1 MELTGESQAPRSRDE
16 EHKLI
21 EFKLPE
27 LGEGIESGQ
36 VIEVLVAPGERVS
49 LEQPLLEVETDKAA
63 VEIPSPADGTVV
75 EVLVSAGDT
84 VAIDQILVRIKGDS
98 EDKEPAGAKADASV
112 EVDETEDK
120 SRGAAGK
127 TAPEAKPGEEEKK
140 SSPKRSPRRDS
151 AAAPS
156 GSLKVAAAPSVRRL
170 ARELGV
176 ELGSVTGTGPRGRIL
191 EKDVKAHA
199 KAIITSVSSAQAAA
213 PAELDLPDFSR
224 WGETV
229 TESFS
234 TVRKLT
240 AERLTQAWA
249 APHVTQFDKADAT
262 RLEELRKLNKEKV
275 SEAGGNLTVT
285 AILVKALSRAL
296 SEFPKFNSSIHM
308 GSRTIVYKKYVN
320 IGVAVD
326 TERGLLVPVI
336 RDADKKDVT
345 QISVELTDI
354 SSRAREKRLS
364 PDRLQGGSFTITNL
378 GGIGGTFF
386 TPILNPPEV
395 AILGVSRSSF
405 EPVYADGEFVP
416 RFMLPLSLSY
426 DHRIIDGAEAARF
439 LRWLCEMLERSP
451 ESIFEQTV

>member
-1 MELTGESQAPRSRDE
+1 
-16 EHKLI
+16 LI
-21 EFKLPE
+21 EFRLPE

-36 VIEVLVAPGERVS
+36 VIEVFVSPGDRVT

-63 VEIPSPADGTVV
+63 VEIPSPADGTIVDV
-75 EVLVSAGDT
+75 CVSAGDT
-84 VAIDQILVRIKGDS
+84 VEISQMLVRMNGDDEGREPP
-98 EDKEPAGAKADASV
+98 EDAPAAEEEEKSAAAQAPIPEKEL
-112 EVDETEDK
+112 
-120 SRGAAGK
+120 
-127 TAPEAKPGEEEKK
+127 EEEKK
-140 SSPKRSPRRDS
+140 KQATPLKS
-151 AAAPS
+151 APADDIVPAGP
-156 GSLKVAAAPSVRRL
+156 LAVAAAPSVRRL

-176 ELGSVTGTGPRGRIL
+176 ELPSVSGTGPRGRIL
-191 EKDVKAHA
+191 ERDVKAHA
-199 KAIITSVSSAQAAA
+199 KAIIRSASTAQPAA
-213 PAELDLPDFSR
+213 PEEPELPDFSR

-240 AERLTQAWA
+240 AERLSQAWA

-262 RLEELRKLNKEKV
+262 RLEDLRKLNRDKV
-275 SEAGGNLTVT
+275 ADAGGNLTVT

-308 GSRTIVYKKYVN
+308 GSRTIVYKKYIN

-336 RDADKKDVT
+336 RDVDKKDIT
-345 QISVELTDI
+345 QISVELTEI
-354 SSRAREKRLS
+354 SSAAREKKLS
-364 PDRLQGGSFTITNL
+364 ADRLQGGTFTITNL

-405 EPVYADGEFVP
+405 EPVYVDGEFVP

-451 ESIFEQTV
+451 ESIFEGV

>member
-1 MELTGESQAPRSRDE
+1 MELTGESQALRSRDE

-21 EFKLPE
+21 EFRLPE

-36 VIEVLVAPGERVS
+36 VIEVLVSPGDRVT

-75 EVLVSAGDT
+75 DVLVSAGDT
-84 VAIDQILVRIKGDS
+84 VAINEVLVRINGDS
-98 EDKEPAGAKADASV
+98 EGKEPASKEPDASATV
-112 EVDETEDK
+112 KEAEEK
-120 SRGAAGK
+120 SPAAAEEP
-127 TAPEAKPGEEEKK
+127 APETKPAKEEKK
-140 SSPKRSPRRDS
+140 PSPPRAPRADG
-151 AAAPS
+151 AAPS
-156 GSLKVAAAPSVRRL
+156 GPLKVAAAPSVRRL

-176 ELGSVTGTGPRGRIL
+176 ELGSVSGSGPRGRIL

-199 KAIITSVSSAQAAA
+199 KAIIRSASSAQAAA
-213 PAELDLPDFSR
+213 PAEPELPDFSR
-224 WGETV
+224 WGKTV

-240 AERLTQAWA
+240 AERLTQAWT

-262 RLEELRKLNKEKV
+262 RLEELRKLNKERV
-275 SEAGGNLTVT
+275 AEAGGNLTVT

-336 RDADKKDVT
+336 RDVDKKDVT

-364 PDRLQGGSFTITNL
+364 ADRLQGGSFTITNL

-405 EPVYADGEFVP
+405 EPAYVDGEFVP

-439 LRWLCEMLERSP
+439 LRWLCEMLESSP
-451 ESIFEQTV
+451 ESIFEGAV

>member
-1 MELTGESQAPRSRDE
+1 M
-16 EHKLI
+16 I
-21 EFKLPE
+21 EFRLPE

-36 VIEVLVAPGERVS
+36 VIEVFVAPGDRVS
-49 LEQPLLEVETDKAA
+49 LEQPLLEMETDKAA
-63 VEIPSPADGTVV
+63 VEIPSPAGGTVV
-75 EVLVSAGDT
+75 DVCVSAGDT
-84 VAIDQILVRIKGDS
+84 VAINEVLVRISGDPGD
-98 EDKEPAGAKADASV
+98 EEQKPTAAEKPAPAG
-112 EVDETEDK
+112 
-120 SRGAAGK
+120 
-127 TAPEAKPGEEEKK
+127 KPAEEKK
-140 SSPKRSPRRDS
+140 RPSQPGTPRTGDI
-151 AAAPS
+151 AAAP
-156 GSLKVAAAPSVRRL
+156 GLLKVAAAPSVRRL

-176 ELGSVTGTGPRGRIL
+176 ELGSVPGTGPRGRIL

-199 KAIITSVSSAQAAA
+199 KAIIRSASSAPTAQA
-213 PAELDLPDFSR
+213 PEPDLPDFSR

-240 AERLTQAWA
+240 AERLSRAWA
-249 APHVTQFDKADAT
+249 APHVTQFDKADVT
-262 RLEELRKLNKEKV
+262 RLEDLRKLNRDRV
-275 SEAGGNLTVT
+275 AEAGGNLTVT

-336 RDADKKDVT
+336 RDADKKDIT
-345 QISVELTDI
+345 QISVELAEI
-354 SSRAREKRLS
+354 SSAAREKKLS
-364 PDRLQGGSFTITNL
+364 ADRLQGGGFTVTNL

-395 AILGVSRSSF
+395 AILGVSRSSL
-405 EPVYADGEFVP
+405 EPAYTHGEFVA
-416 RFMLPLSLSY
+416 RLMLPLSLSY

-439 LRWLCEMLERSP
+439 LRWLCEVLENSP
-451 ESIFEQTV
+451 ESIFEEEV

>member
-16 EHKLI
+16 ERELI
-21 EFKLPE
+21 EFRLPE

-36 VIEVLVAPGERVS
+36 VIEVLVAPGDRVS

-63 VEIPSPADGTVV
+63 VEIPSPADGTVTD
-75 EVLVSAGDT
+75 VLVSAGDT
-84 VAIDQILVRIKGDS
+84 VAINEVLVRIEGDS
-98 EDKEPAGAKADASV
+98 EEKEPASEEPTTSAAA
-112 EVDETEDK
+112 DETEEK
-120 SRGAAGK
+120 IPPAV
-127 TAPEAKPGEEEKK
+127 EKPAEEEKK
-140 SSPKRSPRRDS
+140 PSPPRAPRADG
-151 AAAPS
+151 AATP
-156 GSLKVAAAPSVRRL
+156 GPLKVAAAPSVRRL
-170 ARELGV
+170 ARELGI
-176 ELGSVTGTGPRGRIL
+176 ELGSVSGTGPQGRIL

-199 KAIITSVSSAQAAA
+199 KAIIRSASSAQAVA
-213 PAELDLPDFSR
+213 PAEPDLPDFSR

-262 RLEELRKLNKEKV
+262 RLEELRKLNREKV
-275 SEAGGNLTVT
+275 AEAGGNLTVT
-285 AILVKALSRAL
+285 AILVKALSQAL

-308 GSRTIVYKKYVN
+308 GSRTIVYKKYIN

-336 RDADKKDVT
+336 RDVDKKDIT

-364 PDRLQGGSFTITNL
+364 ADRLQGGSFTITNL

-405 EPVYADGEFVP
+405 EPAYVDGEFVP

-451 ESIFEQTV
+451 ESIFEQAV

>member
-1 MELTGESQAPRSRDE
+1 
-16 EHKLI
+16 LI
-21 EFKLPE
+21 EFRLPE

-36 VIEVLVAPGERVS
+36 VIEVLVAPGDRVS

-63 VEIPSPADGTVV
+63 VEIPSPADGTVTD
-75 EVLVSAGDT
+75 VLVSAGDT
-84 VAIDQILVRIKGDS
+84 VAINEVLVRIEDDS
-98 EDKEPAGAKADASV
+98 EGKEPTPSTTVDKA
-112 EVDETEDK
+112 EEETP
-120 SRGAAGK
+120 A
-127 TAPEAKPGEEEKK
+127 TAEKPAQEKNPSKEEKK
-140 SSPKRSPRRDS
+140 PSPERRAPLTDDT
-151 AAAPS
+151 APS
-156 GSLKVAAAPSVRRL
+156 GPLKVAAAPSVRRL

-176 ELGSVTGTGPRGRIL
+176 SLGSVSGSGPRGRIL
-191 EKDVKAHA
+191 EKDVKTHA
-199 KAIITSVSSAQAAA
+199 KAIIRSASSAQAAL
-213 PAELDLPDFSR
+213 PAEPDLPDFSR
-224 WGETV
+224 WGETA

-240 AERLTQAWA
+240 AERLTQAWT

-262 RLEELRKLNKEKV
+262 RLEELRGLNKEKV
-275 SEAGGNLTVT
+275 AETGGNLTVT

-308 GSRTIVYKKYVN
+308 GSRTIVYKKYIN

-336 RDADKKDVT
+336 RDVDQKDVT

-364 PDRLQGGSFTITNL
+364 ADRLQGSSFTITNL

-405 EPVYADGEFVP
+405 EPAYVDGEFVP

-426 DHRIIDGAEAARF
+426 DHRIIDGVEAARF

-451 ESIFEQTV
+451 ESIFEEAV

>member
-1 MELTGESQAPRSRDE
+1 M
-16 EHKLI
+16 I
-21 EFKLPE
+21 EFRLPE

-36 VIEVLVAPGERVS
+36 VIEVFVSPGDRVT

-63 VEIPSPADGTVV
+63 VEIPSPADGTIVDV
-75 EVLVSAGDT
+75 CVSAGDT
-84 VAIDQILVRIKGDS
+84 VEISQVLVRMNGDDES
-98 EDKEPAGAKADASV
+98 KESPKDAPTAAEEEKPAAVQAPFPEKEP
-112 EVDETEDK
+112 
-120 SRGAAGK
+120 
-127 TAPEAKPGEEEKK
+127 EEEKK
-140 SSPKRSPRRDS
+140 QTTSPK
-151 AAAPS
+151 AAPVDDIAPS
-156 GSLKVAAAPSVRRL
+156 GPLAVAAAPSVRRL

-176 ELGSVTGTGPRGRIL
+176 ELSSVSGTGPRGRIL
-191 EKDVKAHA
+191 ERDVKAHA
-199 KAIITSVSSAQAAA
+199 KAIIRSASFA
-213 PAELDLPDFSR
+213 PAVPEEPELPDFSR

-240 AERLTQAWA
+240 AERLSQAWA

-262 RLEELRKLNKEKV
+262 RLEDLRKLNREKV

-308 GSRTIVYKKYVN
+308 GSRTIVYKKYIN

-336 RDADKKDVT
+336 RDVDKKDIT
-345 QISVELTDI
+345 QISVELTEI
-354 SSRAREKRLS
+354 SSAAREKKLS
-364 PDRLQGGSFTITNL
+364 ADRLKGGSFTITNL

-405 EPVYADGEFVP
+405 EPAYVDGELAL

-451 ESIFEQTV
+451 ESIFEGV

>member
-1 MELTGESQAPRSRDE
+1 M
-16 EHKLI
+16 I
-21 EFKLPE
+21 EFRLPE

-36 VIEVLVAPGERVS
+36 VIEVLVSPGDRVT

-63 VEIPSPADGTVV
+63 VEIPSPADGTIVD
-75 EVLVSAGDT
+75 VLVSAGDT
-84 VAIDQILVRIKGDS
+84 VEISQILVKIDGEAGGEETP
-98 EDKEPAGAKADASV
+98 EDAAPPAEEKAEESPAAEKPAAAK
-112 EVDETEDK
+112 
-120 SRGAAGK
+120 
-127 TAPEAKPGEEEKK
+127 KPPEEEKK
-140 SSPKRSPRRDS
+140 ESSSPETASPDDI
-151 AAAPS
+151 APR
-156 GSLKVAAAPSVRRL
+156 GPLGVAAAPSVRRL
-170 ARELGV
+170 ARELGL
-176 ELGSVTGTGPRGRIL
+176 ELSSVSGTGPRGRIL
-191 EKDVKAHA
+191 ERDVKTHA
-199 KAIITSVSSAQAAA
+199 KAIIRSASSA
-213 PAELDLPDFSR
+213 PAVPEEPDLPDFSR

-229 TESFS
+229 TEDFS

-240 AERLTQAWA
+240 AERLSQAWA
-249 APHVTQFDKADAT
+249 APHVTQFDKAEVT
-262 RLEELRKLNKEKV
+262 RLEELRKLNRDRV
-275 SEAGGNLTVT
+275 AEAGGALTVT

-336 RDADKKDVT
+336 RDVDKKDIT

-364 PDRLQGGSFTITNL
+364 ADRLQGGGFTITNL

-395 AILGVSRSSF
+395 AILGVSRSSV
-405 EPVYADGEFVP
+405 EPVYVDGEFVP
-416 RFMLPLSLSY
+416 KLMLPLSLSY

-439 LRWLCEMLERSP
+439 LRWLCEMLEGSP
-451 ESIFEQTV
+451 ESVFEQAV

>member
-1 MELTGESQAPRSRDE
+1 M
-16 EHKLI
+16 I
-21 EFKLPE
+21 EFRLPE

-36 VIEVLVAPGERVS
+36 VIEVLVAPGDRVS

-75 EVLVSAGDT
+75 DVCVSAGDT
-84 VAIDQILVRIKGDS
+84 VEINEVLVRIDGEPGGEEPVS
-98 EDKEPAGAKADASV
+98 EEPADSAAADEAH
-112 EVDETEDK
+112 EEK
-120 SRGAAGK
+120 PAAEEK
-127 TAPEAKPGEEEKK
+127 PAPERKPAKEKK
-140 SSPKRSPRRDS
+140 RPSPPGTARAG

-156 GSLKVAAAPSVRRL
+156 GLLKVAAAPSVRRL

-176 ELGSVTGTGPRGRIL
+176 ELGSVPGTGPRGRIL

-199 KAIITSVSSAQAAA
+199 KAIIRSVSSAETAV
-213 PAELDLPDFSR
+213 PAEPDLPDFSR

-240 AERLTQAWA
+240 AERLSRAWT
-249 APHVTQFDKADAT
+249 APHVTQFDKADVT
-262 RLEELRKLNKEKV
+262 RLEDLRKLNRDRV
-275 SEAGGNLTVT
+275 AEAGGNLTVT

-296 SEFPKFNSSIHM
+296 LEFPKFNSSIHM

-336 RDADKKDVT
+336 RDADRKDIT
-345 QISVELTDI
+345 QISVELTEI
-354 SSRAREKRLS
+354 SSAAREKKLS
-364 PDRLQGGSFTITNL
+364 ADRLQGGGFTVTNL

-395 AILGVSRSSF
+395 AILGVSRSSL
-405 EPVYADGEFVP
+405 EPAHVDGEFVP
-416 RFMLPLSLSY
+416 RLMLPLSLSY

-439 LRWLCEMLERSP
+439 LRWLCGMLEESP
-451 ESIFEQTV
+451 GSIFEREE

>member
-1 MELTGESQAPRSRDE
+1 MESTGGSPTPRSRDE
-16 EHKLI
+16 ESKLI
-21 EFKLPE
+21 EFRLPE

-36 VIEVLVAPGERVS
+36 VIEVFVSPGDRVT

-63 VEIPSPADGTVV
+63 VEIPSPADGTIVDV
-75 EVLVSAGDT
+75 CVSAGDT
-84 VAIDQILVRIKGDS
+84 VEISQVLVRMNGDD
-98 EDKEPAGAKADASV
+98 EGREPPKDAP
-112 EVDETEDK
+112 
-120 SRGAAGK
+120 AA
-127 TAPEAKPGEEEKK
+127 EEEEK
-140 SSPKRSPRRDS
+140 P
-151 AAAPS
+151 AAAQAPLPEKEPEEAKKRTTPPESAPTDDIPPS
-156 GSLKVAAAPSVRRL
+156 GSLAVAAAPSVRRL

-176 ELGSVTGTGPRGRIL
+176 ELSSVSGTGPRGRIL

-199 KAIITSVSSAQAAA
+199 KAIIRSASSA
-213 PAELDLPDFSR
+213 PAVPEEPELPDFSR

-240 AERLTQAWA
+240 AERLSQAWA

-262 RLEELRKLNKEKV
+262 RLEDLRKLNRDKV
-275 SEAGGNLTVT
+275 AEAGGNLTVT

-308 GSRTIVYKKYVN
+308 GSRTIVYKKYIN

-336 RDADKKDVT
+336 RDVDKKDIT
-345 QISVELTDI
+345 QISVELTEI
-354 SSRAREKRLS
+354 SSAAREKKLS
-364 PDRLQGGSFTITNL
+364 ADRLQGGSFTITNL

-405 EPVYADGEFVP
+405 EPVYVDGEFVP

-451 ESIFEQTV
+451 ESIFEGV

>member
-1 MELTGESQAPRSRDE
+1 M
-16 EHKLI
+16 I
-21 EFKLPE
+21 EFRLPE

-36 VIEVLVAPGERVS
+36 VIEVFVSPGDKVS

-63 VEIPSPADGTVV
+63 VEIPSPADGTIVDV
-75 EVLVSAGDT
+75 CVSAGDT
-84 VAIDQILVRIKGDS
+84 VEISQVLVRMDGDEEGREPP
-98 EDKEPAGAKADASV
+98 EDAPAAAKEEKPAEAQLPLPEKEP
-112 EVDETEDK
+112 
-120 SRGAAGK
+120 
-127 TAPEAKPGEEEKK
+127 EEEKK
-140 SSPKRSPRRDS
+140 QTPSPKS
-151 AAAPS
+151 APEDDIAPS
-156 GSLKVAAAPSVRRL
+156 GPLAVAAAPSVRRL

-176 ELGSVTGTGPRGRIL
+176 ELSSVTGTGPRGRIL

-199 KAIITSVSSAQAAA
+199 KAIIRSISSAQPAA
-213 PAELDLPDFSR
+213 PQEPELPDFSR

-229 TESFS
+229 AESFS

-240 AERLTQAWA
+240 AERLTQAWT
-249 APHVTQFDKADAT
+249 APHVTQFDKADVT
-262 RLEELRKLNKEKV
+262 QLEDLRKLNRDKV
-275 SEAGGNLTVT
+275 AEAGGNLTVT
-285 AILVKALSRAL
+285 AILVKALSMAL
-296 SEFPKFNSSIHM
+296 LEFPKFNSSIHM
-308 GSRTIVYKKYVN
+308 GSRTIVYKKYIN

-336 RDADKKDVT
+336 KDVDKKDIT
-345 QISVELTDI
+345 QISVELTEI
-354 SSRAREKRLS
+354 SSAAREKKLS
-364 PDRLQGGSFTITNL
+364 ADRLQGGSFTITNL

-405 EPVYADGEFVP
+405 EPAYVDGEFTP

-451 ESIFEQTV
+451 DSIFEEVM

>member
-1 MELTGESQAPRSRDE
+1 M
-16 EHKLI
+16 I
-21 EFKLPE
+21 EFRLPE

-36 VIEVLVAPGERVS
+36 VIEVFVSPGDRVT

-75 EVLVSAGDT
+75 DVCVSAGDT
-84 VAIDQILVRIKGDS
+84 VEINEVLVKINGDA
-98 EDKEPAGAKADASV
+98 EGKEIPKDAPPAAEEKAEKEKPLPKKEP
-112 EVDETEDK
+112 
-120 SRGAAGK
+120 
-127 TAPEAKPGEEEKK
+127 EEEKK
-140 SSPKRSPRRDS
+140 QAQPAKT
-151 AAAPS
+151 APPDDIAPT
-156 GSLKVAAAPSVRRL
+156 GPLAVAAAPSVRRL

-176 ELGSVTGTGPRGRIL
+176 ELSSVSGTGPRGRIL
-191 EKDVKAHA
+191 ERDVKAHA
-199 KAIITSVSSAQAAA
+199 KAIIRSASSA
-213 PAELDLPDFSR
+213 PTVPEEPELPDFSR

-249 APHVTQFDKADAT
+249 APHVTQFDKAEVS
-262 RLEELRKLNKEKV
+262 RLEELRKLNRDEV
-275 SEAGGNLTVT
+275 ADAGGNLTVT

-308 GSRTIVYKKYVN
+308 GSRTIVYKKYIS

-336 RDADKKDVT
+336 RDVDKKDVT

-354 SSRAREKRLS
+354 SSQAREKKLS
-364 PDRLQGGSFTITNL
+364 ADRLRGGTFTITNL

-395 AILGVSRSSF
+395 AILGVSRSSV
-405 EPVYADGEFVP
+405 EPVYVDGEFVP
-416 RFMLPLSLSY
+416 KLMLPLSLSY

-439 LRWLCEMLERSP
+439 LRWLCEMLEGSP
-451 ESIFEQTV
+451 ESVFEREV

>member
-1 MELTGESQAPRSRDE
+1 MKWKPT
-16 EHKLI
+16 KLRLK
-21 EFKLPE
+21 F
-27 LGEGIESGQ
+27 
-36 VIEVLVAPGERVS
+36 
-49 LEQPLLEVETDKAA
+49 
-63 VEIPSPADGTVV
+63 PSPADGTVV
-75 EVLVSAGDT
+75 EVLVRAGDT
-84 VAIDQILVRIKGDS
+84 VAIDQILVRINGDS
-98 EDKEPAGAKADASV
+98 QEKEPTSVELDASAAVDEAEDKNPATAEKPAQEREPVK
-112 EVDETEDK
+112 
-120 SRGAAGK
+120 
-127 TAPEAKPGEEEKK
+127 EKK
-140 SSPKRSPRRDS
+140 PSPRRSPRPDS

-176 ELGSVTGTGPRGRIL
+176 ELGSVSGTGPRGRIL

-199 KAIITSVSSAQAAA
+199 KAIIRSASTAQAAA
-213 PAELDLPDFSR
+213 PAEPELPDFSR

-240 AERLTQAWA
+240 AERLSQAWV

-275 SEAGGNLTVT
+275 AEAGGNLTVT
-285 AILVKALSRAL
+285 AILVKVLSWAL

-336 RDADKKDVT
+336 RDVDKKDIT

-354 SSRAREKRLS
+354 SSRRGRRGFPPTGSREALS
-364 PDRLQGGSFTITNL
+364 P
-378 GGIGGTFF
+378 
-386 TPILNPPEV
+386 
-395 AILGVSRSSF
+395 
-405 EPVYADGEFVP
+405 
-416 RFMLPLSLSY
+416 
-426 DHRIIDGAEAARF
+426 
-439 LRWLCEMLERSP
+439 
-451 ESIFEQTV
+451 

>member
-1 MELTGESQAPRSRDE
+1 MELTGESQAPRSHDE
-16 EHKLI
+16 ERELI
-21 EFKLPE
+21 EFRLPE

-36 VIEVLVAPGERVS
+36 VIEVLVAPGDRVS

-63 VEIPSPADGTVV
+63 VEIPSPTDGTVTD
-75 EVLVSAGDT
+75 VLVSAGDT
-84 VAIDQILVRIKGDS
+84 VAINDVLVRIDGDS
-98 EDKEPAGAKADASV
+98 EGKESASEEPAASAA
-112 EVDETEDK
+112 VDETEEN
-120 SRGAAGK
+120 SPAAAEK
-127 TAPEAKPGEEEKK
+127 PAQEVKPAKEEKK
-140 SSPKRSPRRDS
+140 PSSPRAPHTDS
-151 AAAPS
+151 SAPS
-156 GSLKVAAAPSVRRL
+156 GPLKVAAAPSVRRL

-176 ELGSVTGTGPRGRIL
+176 SLGSVTGSGPRGRIL

-199 KAIITSVSSAQAAA
+199 KAIITSASSAQAAA
-213 PAELDLPDFSR
+213 PAEPELPDFSR

-240 AERLTQAWA
+240 AERLTQAWS

-262 RLEELRKLNKEKV
+262 RLEELRGLNKEKV

-285 AILVKALSRAL
+285 AILVKALSQAL

-336 RDADKKDVT
+336 RDVDKKDVT

-364 PDRLQGGSFTITNL
+364 ADRLQGGSFTITNL

-405 EPVYADGEFVP
+405 EPAYADGEFVP

-439 LRWLCEMLERSP
+439 LRWLCEMLEGSP
-451 ESIFEQTV
+451 ESIFEEAV

>member
-1 MELTGESQAPRSRDE
+1 M
-16 EHKLI
+16 I
-21 EFKLPE
+21 EFRLPE

-36 VIEVLVAPGERVS
+36 VIEVLVAPGDRVS

-63 VEIPSPADGTVV
+63 VEIPSPTEGTVTD
-75 EVLVSAGDT
+75 VLVSAGDT
-84 VAIDQILVRIKGDS
+84 VAINEVLVRIEGDS
-98 EDKEPAGAKADASV
+98 DGKEPASAEPEVSAAVV
-112 EVDETEDK
+112 EEAEEESPVVAEK
-120 SRGAAGK
+120 PAA
-127 TAPEAKPGEEEKK
+127 ERKPAEEEKNP
-140 SSPKRSPRRDS
+140 SPPRAPRTDGT
-151 AAAPS
+151 APS
-156 GSLKVAAAPSVRRL
+156 GPLKVAAAPSVRRL

-176 ELGSVTGTGPRGRIL
+176 SLGSVSGTGPRGRIL

-199 KAIITSVSSAQAAA
+199 KAIIKSAASAQAA
-213 PAELDLPDFSR
+213 PAEPELPDFSR

-275 SEAGGNLTVT
+275 AEAGGNLTVT

-336 RDADKKDVT
+336 RDVDKKDVT

-364 PDRLQGGSFTITNL
+364 ADRLQGGSFTITNL

-405 EPVYADGEFVP
+405 EPAYVDGEFVP

-439 LRWLCEMLERSP
+439 LRWLCEMLEKSP
-451 ESIFEQTV
+451 ESIFEQAV

>member
-1 MELTGESQAPRSRDE
+1 MESTGESPTQRSLDE
-16 EHKLI
+16 ECKLI
-21 EFKLPE
+21 EFRLPE

-36 VIEVLVAPGERVS
+36 VIEVFVSPGDKVS

-63 VEIPSPADGTVV
+63 VEIPSPADGTIVDV
-75 EVLVSAGDT
+75 CVSAGDT
-84 VAIDQILVRIKGDS
+84 VEISQVLVRMDGDEEGREPP
-98 EDKEPAGAKADASV
+98 ED
-112 EVDETEDK
+112 
-120 SRGAAGK
+120 
-127 TAPEAKPGEEEKK
+127 APEAAKEEKPAEAQPPLPEKEPEEEKK
-140 SSPKRSPRRDS
+140 QVPPPKS
-151 AAAPS
+151 ALEDDIVPPGPLA
-156 GSLKVAAAPSVRRL
+156 VAAAPSVRRL

-176 ELGSVTGTGPRGRIL
+176 KLSSVSGTGPRGRIL

-199 KAIITSVSSAQAAA
+199 KAIIRSVSSAQPAA
-213 PAELDLPDFSR
+213 PQEPELPDFAR

-249 APHVTQFDKADAT
+249 APHVTQFDKADVT
-262 RLEELRKLNKEKV
+262 QLEDLRKVNRDKV
-275 SEAGGNLTVT
+275 AEAGGNLTVT

-296 SEFPKFNSSIHM
+296 LEFPKFNSSIHM
-308 GSRTIVYKKYVN
+308 GSRTIVYKKYIN

-336 RDADKKDVT
+336 RDVDKKDIT
-345 QISVELTDI
+345 QISVELTEI
-354 SSRAREKRLS
+354 SSAAREKKLS
-364 PDRLQGGSFTITNL
+364 ADRLQGGSFTITNL

-405 EPVYADGEFVP
+405 EPAYVDGEFTP

-439 LRWLCEMLERSP
+439 LRWLCEMLEKSP
-451 ESIFEQTV
+451 DSIFEEVM

>member
-21 EFKLPE
+21 EFRLPE

-36 VIEVLVAPGERVS
+36 VIEVLVSPGDRVT

-63 VEIPSPADGTVV
+63 VEIPSPTDGTVV
-75 EVLVSAGDT
+75 DVLVSAGDT
-84 VAIDQILVRIKGDS
+84 VAINEVLVRIDGDS
-98 EDKEPAGAKADASV
+98 EDKEPTSVEPDASAA
-112 EVDETEDK
+112 VDEAEEE
-120 SRGAAGK
+120 SPAAAEK
-127 TAPEAKPGEEEKK
+127 PAPERKPAKEEKK
-140 SSPKRSPRRDS
+140 PSPQRVPRTDGAASSGP
-151 AAAPS
+151 
-156 GSLKVAAAPSVRRL
+156 LKVAAAPSVRRL
-170 ARELGV
+170 ARELGI
-176 ELGSVTGTGPRGRIL
+176 ELSSVSGTGPRGRIL
-191 EKDVKAHA
+191 ERDVKTCA
-199 KAIITSVSSAQAAA
+199 KAIIKSASSA
-213 PAELDLPDFSR
+213 PAVPEEPELPDFSR
-224 WGETV
+224 WGETI

-275 SEAGGNLTVT
+275 TEAGGSLTVT

-336 RDADKKDVT
+336 RGVDKKDIT
-345 QISVELTDI
+345 QLSVELTDI
-354 SSRAREKRLS
+354 SSRAREKKLS
-364 PDRLQGGSFTITNL
+364 ADRLQGGSFTITNL

-395 AILGVSRSSF
+395 AILGVSRSSV
-405 EPVYADGEFVP
+405 EPVYVDGEFMP
-416 RFMLPLSLSY
+416 RLMLPLSLSY

-439 LRWLCEMLERSP
+439 LRWLCEMLEGSP
-451 ESIFEQTV
+451 ESLFEGM

>member
-1 MELTGESQAPRSRDE
+1 M
-16 EHKLI
+16 I
-21 EFKLPE
+21 EFRLPE

-36 VIEVLVAPGERVS
+36 VIEVLVAPGDRVS

-75 EVLVSAGDT
+75 DVCVSAGDT
-84 VAIDQILVRIKGDS
+84 VEINEVLVRIDG
-98 EDKEPAGAKADASV
+98 E
-112 EVDETEDK
+112 
-120 SRGAAGK
+120 
-127 TAPEAKPGEEEKK
+127 PGEEEPASEEPAASAAADESQEKRPAAEENPAPEKK
-140 SSPKRSPRRDS
+140 PAEEKKRPSPPETARAG

-156 GSLKVAAAPSVRRL
+156 GLLKVAAAPSVRRF

-176 ELGSVTGTGPRGRIL
+176 ELGSVSGTGPRGRIL

-199 KAIITSVSSAQAAA
+199 KAIIRSASSAGTAA
-213 PAELDLPDFSR
+213 PAEPELPDFSR

-240 AERLTQAWA
+240 AERLSQAWT
-249 APHVTQFDKADAT
+249 APHVTQFDKADVT
-262 RLEELRKLNKEKV
+262 RLEDLRKLNRDKV
-275 SEAGGNLTVT
+275 AEAGGNLTVT

-296 SEFPKFNSSIHM
+296 LEFPKFNSSIHM

-336 RDADKKDVT
+336 RDADKKDIT
-345 QISVELTDI
+345 RISVELTEI
-354 SSRAREKRLS
+354 SSAAREKKLS
-364 PDRLQGGSFTITNL
+364 ADRLQGGGFTVTNL

-395 AILGVSRSSF
+395 AILGVSRSSL
-405 EPVYADGEFVP
+405 EPAHVDGEFVP
-416 RFMLPLSLSY
+416 RLMLPLSLSY

-439 LRWLCEMLERSP
+439 LRWLCGMLEESP
-451 ESIFEQTV
+451 EGIFGQEA